1 MRTFLPR
8 TAIAL
13 ALLLVGSVASAVAA
27 DLQSEIQAIIT
38 RRGLGETRV
47 SVCIADV
54 ATGRELVRINAD
66 EPMAP
71 ASNLKLVTTAAALKI
86 LGPDFVFRTE
96 LRLIPAVPAAGTT
109 PAANPSPTLPAL
121 VLHGDG
127 DPALGDPEVLRE
139 FGTDVEELLAHWVQ
153 AVREAGV
160 TRIGQLLVDDRI
172 FDDVYVNPNW
182 PADQLDRW
190 YCAPVC
196 GLNFFEN
203 ALAVFLQPTRPGE
216 APLVQIVPQLWNV
229 TVVNRAVTG
238 KEDSFGVARRPG
250 TMEVVVRGQVKR
262 AVAEPV
268 RVTVED
274 PALFLGQL
282 LAQRLRQSGISVAE
296 VGRVP
301 REQVLPEGRTLH
313 AIQTTLPVVLRRCN
327 KDSRNLYAE
336 ALLKR
341 VGHEY
346 TGSPGSWENGAAA
359 VRGFLSQTLGTRAA
373 VVQLCDGSGLARDNR
388 VSARVLVNLMAAMAR
403 DPAAGPIYLESLAVA
418 GQDGTLEKRSG
429 LLKMRSR
436 VLGKSGY
443 INAVTTLSGFIVAP
457 AANGSEQPTDAAPSA
472 DRLVAFS
479 LLFNNV
485 RPPIYHY
492 QIKEL
497 QEQLLQAV
505 DRRLAPAAKDESA
518 SVAPD

>member
-1 MRTFLPR
+1 MGMLRPR
-8 TAIAL
+8 KALFGSGLLLLAL
-13 ALLLVGSVASAVAA
+13 AASGRGA
-27 DLQSEIQAIIT
+27 DLQSELQTIIT
-38 RRGLGETRV
+38 RRGLGQTAV
-47 SVCIADV
+47 GVCVVDV
-54 ATGRELVRINAD
+54 ATGRELVRINAE

-71 ASNLKLVTTAAALKI
+71 ASNLKLVTTAAALKT

-96 LRLIPAVPAAGTT
+96 LRLLAPLAAATT
-109 PAANPSPTLPAL
+109 EPAANPSGLPTL
-121 VLHGDG
+121 VIQGDG
-127 DPALGDPEVLRE
+127 DPALGDPQLLRE
-139 FGTDVEELLAHWVQ
+139 FGTDAEELLGHWVQ
-153 AVREAGV
+153 AVRGAGV
-160 TRIGQLLVDDRI
+160 TGIGQLLVDDRI
-172 FDDVYVNPNW
+172 FDDVHVNPHW

-196 GLNFFEN
+196 GVNFFEN
-203 ALAVFLQPTRPGE
+203 ALAVFVQPTRPGE
-216 APLVQIVPQLWNV
+216 APRVQVVPQCWNIN
-229 TVVNRAVTG
+229 VVNRATTG
-238 KEDSFGVARRPG
+238 KEDSFSVARRPG
-250 TMEVVVRGQVKR
+250 TMEILVRGQVKNPR
-262 AVAEPV
+262 AEAV

-274 PALFLGQL
+274 PAIFLGQL
-282 LAQRLRQSGISVAE
+282 LAQRLRQAGVAVGE

-341 VGHEY
+341 MGHAY

-359 VRGFLSQTLGTRAA
+359 VRGFLSQTLGTQAA
-373 VVQLCDGSGLARDNR
+373 VVQLCDGSGLAHDNR
-388 VSARVLVNLMAAMAR
+388 VSARVLVNLLVEMAR
-403 DPAAGPIYLESLAVA
+403 DPVLGPIYLESLAVA
-418 GQDGTLEKRSG
+418 GQDGTLEKRNG

-443 INAVTTLSGFIVAP
+443 INAVTTLSGYIVAP
-457 AANGSEQPTDAAPSA
+457 AAEGGDPAADRAPSA

-492 QIKEL
+492 MVKEL

-505 DRRLAPAAKDESA
+505 DRRLAPPP
-518 SVAPD
+518 APTADAVRP